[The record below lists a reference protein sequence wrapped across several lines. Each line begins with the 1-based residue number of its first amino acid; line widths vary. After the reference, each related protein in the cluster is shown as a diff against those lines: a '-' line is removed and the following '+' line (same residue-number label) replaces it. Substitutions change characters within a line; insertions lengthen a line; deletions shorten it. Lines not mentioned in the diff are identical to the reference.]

1 MGADVEYFGEGG
13 SRPPYFLGFLQGGG
27 LRNPVFSV
35 ELWEI
40 HPWIGRT
47 LGSFN
52 HRMARGMKN
61 IQPNRYVEVRW
72 IYPLLDAEI
81 KAVALE

>member
-1 MGADVEYFGEGG
+1 M
-13 SRPPYFLGFLQGGG
+13 
-27 LRNPVFSV
+27 FSV